1 MRVYRVYIPKKYG
14 IMNTL
19 PTNVLYD
26 IYCPK
31 SDGSVILLG
40 WSSINAR
47 QMLSVSRATI
57 VLPCMAMTDK
67 SESLSVVIVDLSQVW
82 SLRRQENDLSASVLP
97 IGKTA
102 RIFSS
107 SRILGKKIPSA
118 WLPIMDATDSSGI
131 ASCLFQWF
139 DQRNSSL
146 SNLCSHVLVY
156 FIESLLFFIKHW
168 LNKTIGIKHSK
179 NKIH

>member
-1 MRVYRVYIPKKYG
+1 MYIPKKYA

-47 QMLSVSRATI
+47 QVLSVSRAT
-57 VLPCMAMTDK
+57 MTDK

-97 IGKTA
+97 VGKTT

-107 SRILGKKIPSA
+107 SRILGKKVPSA
-118 WLPIMDATDSSGI
+118 WLVIMDATDSSGI
-131 ASCLFQWF
+131 ASCLFQ
-139 DQRNSSL
+139 
-146 SNLCSHVLVY
+146 
-156 FIESLLFFIKHW
+156 
-168 LNKTIGIKHSK
+168 
-179 NKIH
+179 

>member
-1 MRVYRVYIPKKYG
+1 
-14 IMNTL
+14 MNTL

-47 QMLSVSRATI
+47 QMLSVSSATI
-57 VLPCMAMTDK
+57 VLPRMAMTDK

-118 WLPIMDATDSSGI
+118 
-131 ASCLFQWF
+131 
-139 DQRNSSL
+139 
-146 SNLCSHVLVY
+146 
-156 FIESLLFFIKHW
+156 
-168 LNKTIGIKHSK
+168 
-179 NKIH
+179 KIHPFHLPWIRACYVGYGFGSGSSKTSVFQVFLLQLLYLHI

>member
-1 MRVYRVYIPKKYG
+1 MYIPKKCA
-14 IMNTL
+14 IIKTL
-19 PTNVLYD
+19 PTHVLSYD

-40 WSSINAR
+40 WSFINAR

-118 WLPIMDATDSSGI
+118 WLAIMDVTDSSGI
-131 ASCLFQWF
+131 ASCLFQ
-139 DQRNSSL
+139 
-146 SNLCSHVLVY
+146 
-156 FIESLLFFIKHW
+156 
-168 LNKTIGIKHSK
+168 
-179 NKIH
+179 

>member
-1 MRVYRVYIPKKYG
+1 MRVYRVYIPKKYA

-67 SESLSVVIVDLSQVW
+67 SESLSVVIR
-82 SLRRQENDLSASVLP
+82 SLRYGDYGLRLRINMLLRM
-97 IGKTA
+97 IKT
-102 RIFSS
+102 
-107 SRILGKKIPSA
+107 
-118 WLPIMDATDSSGI
+118 T
-131 ASCLFQWF
+131 
-139 DQRNSSL
+139 
-146 SNLCSHVLVY
+146 
-156 FIESLLFFIKHW
+156 
-168 LNKTIGIKHSK
+168 
-179 NKIH
+179 